1 MKKTVFAAAA
11 LALLA
16 SPTFA
21 SVAKDGQISA
31 TAPFSVAK
39 MRMAKVAP
47 TPGVATQSVQ
57 IATNSN
63 PSPVPLPAAGWMLLA
78 GLGGIVALRR
88 SRKA

>member
-21 SVAKDGQISA
+21 SVAKDGQITA

-39 MRMAKVAP
+39 MRMAKVAQ
-47 TPGVATQSVQ
+47 TSVVTRAVQ
-57 IATNSN
+57 IAPNSN

-78 GLGGIVALRR
+78 GFGGIVALRR